1 MFRKN
6 ARLIPTTEKGGLATP
21 LWSDSEFK
29 SLLGVQMNIIVT
41 EKVRQELTQK
51 YEIHPDK
58 TWSVDECKKVLGACI
73 RKNNVKGII
82 CCHREFGL
90 ALATQQSQRNS
101 ELEKQNN
108 ELRAR
113 IYTLTKKLNLKKEAK
128 TDVEV
133 SQPDNIYP
141 DLQAFFETDVA
152 LQSVTDVPVNS
163 FNVCGARRRSQ
174 GIEETDSVPLNSS
187 VVQIQTVAKALGPK
201 DIERLSQ
208 SLPAARTHFSEFRRT
223 LISKMRLYDM
233 SLTEVTQLMSQI
245 LTESEFNSFESAVT
259 SELRNASKGDLRE
272 GILKILKNILGP
284 KIDWSRITTCV
295 QRKEET
301 VSEYTER
308 FCQSAVIYSGIVD
321 DPESVLDDKGPLVR
335 IWSDGLVA
343 EYRKALPFLD
353 LTWSNRTLRSNLDR
367 LTTWE
372 RDADVKAKVTSVTSS
387 RWGNWL
393 ATLTAPNIVIQ
404 RAPVTNP
411 SSCMMSAMTEF
422 VLEDEGEMT
431 HDCVTLT
438 YAATSE
444 IAETPIENA
453 ELELFVDGSAQ
464 VIEGNRRA
472 GYAVTSTTEVVAS
485 GRLPDHFSAQA
496 AELVALTRACTLA
509 SGSVAN
515 IYTDS
520 RYAFGVIHDF
530 GVIWQTR
537 KFLTSAGSPIKHA
550 GLVKDLMFAMKL
562 PKKLAVI
569 KVKAHL
575 TTNTTE
581 AKGNALADVAAKQA
595 CFYATVQV
603 CSGST
608 AQKIILP
615 PESIVDLYKDVPL
628 YEAWTWLDKGATVD
642 SSGCWT
648 KGGKYVA
655 PESLLP
661 YLAQQI
667 HSLGHSGPATMN
679 HRFSNQWWNPKFRN
693 AATETVKRCV
703 TCQKNNDVPA
713 AITPAAHTP
722 APPGPFR
729 HLQVDYIS
737 LPPCKGK
744 TDVLVVIDK
753 FSRWVEAY
761 PTGRATAAHTAKC
774 LVTDFIPRW
783 GLPDCIDSDQGTHFT
798 GQVVKEVSRMLKI
811 KWNLHCPYR
820 PQASGQVERS
830 NRTIK
835 TRLSKMHQE
844 GVPWVEAL
852 PAVLCSMRASP
863 NRSVGLSPH
872 EIITGRPMQ
881 MPGVIDLR
889 NADVHIA
896 SDALIAYC
904 ENLTKAVQSAK
915 ERVESCW
922 QTPPEGGHTIVPGQW
937 VMIKTFKNK
946 PLEPKWYGPH
956 QVMLITAAAVLC
968 QGRKTWTHV
977 SHIKVVPPPAGIG

>member
-1 MFRKN
+1 MGPCLR
-6 ARLIPTTEKGGLATP
+6 AVQVVHLA
-21 LWSDSEFK
+21 LQASS
-29 SLLGVQMNIIVT
+29 GM
-41 EKVRQELTQK
+41 
-51 YEIHPDK
+51 
-58 TWSVDECKKVLGACI
+58 VLGQTV
-73 RKNNVKGII
+73 NVK
-82 CCHREFGL
+82 CPHAVS
-90 ALATQQSQRNS
+90 ALMNQ
-101 ELEKQNN
+101 
-108 ELRAR
+108 
-113 IYTLTKKLNLKKEAK
+113 
-128 TDVEV
+128 
-133 SQPDNIYP
+133 
-141 DLQAFFETDVA
+141 
-152 LQSVTDVPVNS
+152 
-163 FNVCGARRRSQ
+163 
-174 GIEETDSVPLNSS
+174 
-187 VVQIQTVAKALGPK
+187 
-201 DIERLSQ
+201 
-208 SLPAARTHFSEFRRT
+208 
-223 LISKMRLYDM
+223 
-233 SLTEVTQLMSQI
+233 
-245 LTESEFNSFESAVT
+245 
-259 SELRNASKGDLRE
+259 
-272 GILKILKNILGP
+272 
-284 KIDWSRITTCV
+284 
-295 QRKEET
+295 
-301 VSEYTER
+301 
-308 FCQSAVIYSGIVD
+308 
-321 DPESVLDDKGPLVR
+321 
-335 IWSDGLVA
+335 
-343 EYRKALPFLD
+343 
-353 LTWSNRTLRSNLDR
+353 
-367 LTTWE
+367 
-372 RDADVKAKVTSVTSS
+372 AKVTSVTSS

-444 IAETPIENA
+444 IAETPIKNA

-550 GLVKDLMFAMKL
+550 GLVKDLMFAMRL

-581 AKGNALADVAAKQA
+581 AKGNALAAVAAKQA

-608 AQKIILP
+608 AQKAILP
-615 PESIVDLYKDVPL
+615 PESIIDLYKDVPL

-713 AITPAAHTP
+713 ATTPAAHTP

-737 LPPCKGK
+737 LPTCK
-744 TDVLVVIDK
+744 
-753 FSRWVEAY
+753 
-761 PTGRATAAHTAKC
+761 
-774 LVTDFIPRW
+774 
-783 GLPDCIDSDQGTHFT
+783 
-798 GQVVKEVSRMLKI
+798 
-811 KWNLHCPYR
+811 
-820 PQASGQVERS
+820 
-830 NRTIK
+830 
-835 TRLSKMHQE
+835 
-844 GVPWVEAL
+844 
-852 PAVLCSMRASP
+852 
-863 NRSVGLSPH
+863 
-872 EIITGRPMQ
+872 
-881 MPGVIDLR
+881 
-889 NADVHIA
+889 
-896 SDALIAYC
+896 
-904 ENLTKAVQSAK
+904 EN
-915 ERVESCW
+915 
-922 QTPPEGGHTIVPGQW
+922 
-937 VMIKTFKNK
+937 
-946 PLEPKWYGPH
+946 
-956 QVMLITAAAVLC
+956 
-968 QGRKTWTHV
+968 
-977 SHIKVVPPPAGIG
+977 